1 MVPCSVGNR
10 CIGETSRKT
19 FLSGK
24 YKYKTIDG
32 KKKSNPTDAYQV
44 TPQARNFNVVHSSIH
59 IIGVRV

>member
-1 MVPCSVGNR
+1 VLEIDVSARPAER
-10 CIGETSRKT
+10 P

-44 TPQARNFNVVHSSIH
+44 NPQARNFNVVQSSIH
-59 IIGVRV
+59 ILCVRV